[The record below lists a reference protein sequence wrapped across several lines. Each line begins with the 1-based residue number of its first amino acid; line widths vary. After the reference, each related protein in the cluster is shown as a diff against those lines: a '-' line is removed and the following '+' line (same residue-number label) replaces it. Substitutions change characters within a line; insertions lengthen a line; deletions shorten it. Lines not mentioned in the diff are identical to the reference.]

1 MKNYCQIVRRSDVVG
16 GQLLGIALAVIAWT
30 VPAGAAV
37 VTLNPIAD
45 TMVVKS
51 AASDSATYT
60 NNGGGALLGGSI
72 YNGTNRGE
80 YSMMRFDFSSAIPA
94 GSVISAVTLKMT
106 AAFGYSYSNGEILR
120 FSLMD
125 SDNAGWVEGTS
136 ANTRLGATGAYEN
149 QTSYTSTTVNSGTAW
164 ASGGIFGVAPGDLGA
179 QVGSQA
185 LSGVTAGT
193 TYSFSLDPVAISS
206 WLTDPTAANAGLVFY
221 LTNNQVNPT
230 AATYIYFHSMNASVA
245 SGLLPQMEITYTPIP
260 EPAVFGLLIT
270 GGLAFMRLRGKR
282 RLA

>member
-1 MKNYCQIVRRSDVVG
+1 MIGC
-16 GQLLGIALAVIAWT
+16 LA
-30 VPAGAAV
+30 PLSAAV

-51 AASDSATYT
+51 SASDSATYT

-80 YSMMRFDFSSAIPA
+80 YSMMRFDFSSLIPPD
-94 GSVISAVTLKMT
+94 SVITSVTLKLT
-106 AAFGYSYSNGEILR
+106 AAFSYTYSSSETLR

-136 ANTRLGATGAYEN
+136 ANNRLGATGAYEN

-164 ASGGIFGVAPGDLGA
+164 ASGGIFGVAAGDLGA
-179 QVGSQA
+179 QVGSRA
-185 LSGVTAGT
+185 LSSVTAGT
-193 TYSFSLDPVAISS
+193 TYSFSLDPTAISN
-206 WLTDPTAANAGLVFY
+206 WLTDSTAASAGLVFY
-221 LTNNQVNPT
+221 MTNSQVNPT
-230 AATYIYFHSMNASVA
+230 TASYIYFQSMNASVA
-245 SGLLPQMEITYTPIP
+245 SGLLPQMEITYTPVP
-260 EPAVFGLLIT
+260 EPAVYGLLLV
-270 GGLAFMRLRGKR
+270 GGLAVMGMRMKR